1 MEIYFLSLIFSLVDF
16 FENLKK
22 KKKKKKFLGRLIIV
36 PLADY
41 TGREEIE
48 NGKLDESCGRVVPHF
63 FFCPVRI
70 EGKKEEM
77 INFHT

>member
-22 KKKKKKFLGRLIIV
+22 KKKKFLDRLIIV

-48 NGKLDESCGRVVPHF
+48 NGKLDESCGRVGSTHF
-63 FFCPVRI
+63 FFVLS
-70 EGKKEEM
+70 ELKEKKEEM